1 MAEGWMPSSSRKRI
15 LCLSMEVLGPGWT
28 AWVGVVVA
36 AFIVD

>member
-15 LCLSMEVLGPGWT
+15 LCLSIEVLGTG
-28 AWVGVVVA
+28 WVGVVVA